1 MFVLTAFA
9 KSGCEDYRLL
19 LIGGANTNTLEKI
32 NRKAQEL
39 GIFDSIEIYSEY
51 LQDDEVLKLYVGAE
65 ALLAPLSN
73 DVRSLA
79 RFPSKLAD
87 YLYSGRPVV
96 TSAIGE
102 INKYL
107 RDGNSAFLANPGDIN
122 EFAQKIS
129 DAVSS
134 KSRNIVGVNGKQV
147 AESEF
152 SIRTQGLN
160 LKNLIEKIIKPDC

>member
-1 MFVLTAFA
+1 M
-9 KSGCEDYRLL
+9 
-19 LIGGANTNTLEKI
+19 
-32 NRKAQEL
+32 
-39 GIFDSIEIYSEY
+39 
-51 LQDDEVLKLYVGAE
+51 
-65 ALLAPLSN
+65 
-73 DVRSLA
+73 RSLA